1 MSKKVAKA
9 KPISKTAAIR
19 EELKK
24 HNGSPKLT
32 AAALTKRGIKV
43 SAQYVSVVKATDKK
57 KAKQSIIVGASRN
70 GLKKSAVG
78 SELVEDQEMFLSAV
92 DLIRR
97 TGGVGEA
104 HKFVDSAAGILEQ
117 VG

>member
-1 MSKKVAKA
+1 MSKKVVMAN
-9 KPISKTAAIR
+9 PISKTAAIR

-24 HNGSPKLT
+24 QNGSPKLT

-57 KAKQSIIVGASRN
+57 KARQSITVGAGRN
-70 GLKKSAVG
+70 GATKASAG
-78 SELVEDQEMFLSAV
+78 SELLEVKEMFLSAV
-92 DLIRR
+92 DLIKR
-97 TGGVGEA
+97 TGSVGEA
-104 HKFVDSAAGILEQ
+104 HKIIDSAAGILDQ